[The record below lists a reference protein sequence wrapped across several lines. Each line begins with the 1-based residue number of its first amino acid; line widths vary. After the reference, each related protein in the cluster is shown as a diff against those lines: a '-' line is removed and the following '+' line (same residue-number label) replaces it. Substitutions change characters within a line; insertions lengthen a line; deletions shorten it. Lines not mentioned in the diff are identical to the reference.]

1 MEATRKLRAANSEGY
16 LDMRGA
22 FQKII
27 RMITL
32 MAVIN
37 MKKITSTTTNNTNVH
52 DISYHG
58 NISSGKKRL
67 SISIA

>member
-52 DISYHG
+52 
-58 NISSGKKRL
+58 ISSGKKRL